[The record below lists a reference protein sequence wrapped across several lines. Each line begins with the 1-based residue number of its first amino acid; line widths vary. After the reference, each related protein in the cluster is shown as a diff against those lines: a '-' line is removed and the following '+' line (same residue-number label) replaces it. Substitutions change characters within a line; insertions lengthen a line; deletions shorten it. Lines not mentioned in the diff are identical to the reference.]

1 MEHPTHTGKQ
11 AVRGKIYV
19 VVPVFNRKNLTQR
32 FLHCMSKQTFR
43 NFEIIV
49 VNDGSTDGTAEL
61 VAEQFR
67 QVQLLRGD
75 GNLWWTGA
83 INLGIRHAMAQALED
98 DAILVI
104 NDDLEVDSDYL
115 GSLDRLWHSMPKT
128 LIGSVIV
135 DIKNPDIIF
144 DGGRIVN
151 WWTAKFK
158 ILNSQKKLLEFE
170 KNHYVDVSLLT
181 GWGTLIPIQVFRE
194 IGLYDDQ
201 HFQQCGDTELPV
213 RAKNVGYRLIVSYSS
228 IAKIHVEASDGLN
241 ISGHY
246 SLRDLNKYLF
256 GTKSNYRLK
265 YRFFFA
271 LNTAINP
278 FAFIS
283 FLLLDLLRITYHF
296 LLRLRLR

>member
-1 MEHPTHTGKQ
+1 MEHPTRTGKQ
-11 AVRGKIYV
+11 ALRGKIYV

-32 FLHCMSKQTFR
+32 FLYCMSKQTFR

-49 VNDGSTDGTAEL
+49 VNDGSTDGTAEM

-67 QVQLLRGD
+67 QAQLLRGD

-83 INLGIRHAMAQALED
+83 INLGIRHAMAQASED

-115 GSLDRLWHSMPKT
+115 GSLDKLWHSMPKT

-151 WWTAKFK
+151 WWTAKFR

-181 GWGTLIPIQVFRE
+181 GWGTLIPIQVFQE

-213 RAKNVGYRLIVSYSS
+213 RAKNIGYRLIVSYSS
-228 IAKIHVEASDGLN
+228 IAKIHAEASDSMN
-241 ISGHY
+241 VSIHY
-246 SLRDLNKYLF
+246 SLRDLNKYF
-256 GTKSNYRLK
+256 FSIKSNCRLK

-278 FAFIS
+278 FSFIS